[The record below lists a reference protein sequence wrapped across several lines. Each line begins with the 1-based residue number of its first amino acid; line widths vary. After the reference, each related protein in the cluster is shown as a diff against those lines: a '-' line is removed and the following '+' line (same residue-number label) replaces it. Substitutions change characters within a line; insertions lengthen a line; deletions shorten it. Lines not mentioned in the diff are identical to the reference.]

1 MAITQN
7 TYTGDGSTV
16 LFSFTFEYLNE
27 SDIKITLN
35 DTPTT
40 AYTLA
45 TATSIQ
51 FNTAPANGATI
62 RIYRDTD
69 IDTLSAQFFPGS
81 AIKAE
86 DLNSNYTQNNYAAQ
100 EAKRE
105 SDAAVSAANSA
116 LSIVN
121 SVLSYDPVVNVAAIP
136 AAPSDGDRIEVL
148 DSTGIESFTP
158 LTGLP
163 GGFTGASTLT
173 VRLIYSVTTWV
184 WQDYQSTDPDSRYLK
199 VNGSSTMTG
208 NLVMGTNKITGLV
221 DPTSAQ
227 DAATKNYVDTQDA
240 TKLSLSGGTMT
251 GDLVMGTNGITDLV
265 DPTSDQDAA
274 TKNYV
279 DDNSINNV
287 VEDVTPQLGG
297 NLDVNGNTITST
309 SNGNIVISPDGT
321 GTVDVDSTRIT
332 SVTDP
337 TGNQDA
343 ATKNYVDD
351 ADDLKLNLSGG
362 TMTGDIDMDTNS
374 ITDLADP
381 SNPQDAATKNYVDTR
396 SGTKNRIING
406 DMRIDQRNGGTTV
419 TLTSGGVYTLDRFS
433 GVAGGNGAIDVQQV
447 ADAPAG
453 FNNSL
458 KCTVSTADTNLQN
471 EEYFIIQN
479 IEGYNFAD
487 FNFGT
492 ANAETVTISFWV
504 KASVAGSYGFSIKNS
519 GVTRTYPTSYTIS
532 AGELNTWVKKTIT
545 IPGDTSGTW
554 AKGAGVGLEV
564 HFNLG
569 AGSAFKGTANT
580 WSSNN
585 YSAATGS
592 LNWISASAAT
602 FYITGLQVELGTV
615 ATPFERRSYGQEL
628 ALCQRY
634 YQTGNFKFWGYTI
647 ANAAFGG
654 TISFSTQM
662 RTNPSVSTPNAVG
675 GNFSAVVV
683 ESTHK
688 GGFVLYGSA
697 INTGVI
703 VFQAPYIA
711 SAEL

>member
-240 TKLSLSGGTMT
+240 ATKNYVDTQDATKLSLSGGTMT
-251 GDLVMGTNGITDLV
+251 GNLVMGTNGITDLV

-297 NLDVNGNTITST
+297 NLDVNGNAITST

-332 SVTDP
+332 SVADP
-337 TGNQDA
+337 TGN
-343 ATKNYVDD
+343 
-351 ADDLKLNLSGG
+351 
-362 TMTGDIDMDTNS
+362 
-374 ITDLADP
+374 
-381 SNPQDAATKNYVDTR
+381 QDAATKNYVDTR

-419 TLTSGGVYTLDRFS
+419 TLTSSSVYTLDRFS

-492 ANAETVTISFWV
+492 ANAETITISFWV

-519 GVTRTYPTSYTIS
+519 GTTRTYPTSYAIS

-554 AKGAGVGLEV
+554 AKGAGIGLEV

-569 AGSAFKGTANT
+569 SGSAFKGTANT

-592 LNWISASAAT
+592 LNWISTSAAT

-662 RTNPSVSTPNAVG
+662 RTNPSVSTPGAVG

>member
-227 DAATKNYVDTQDA
+227 DAATKNYVD
-240 TKLSLSGGTMT
+240 
-251 GDLVMGTNGITDLV
+251 
-265 DPTSDQDAA
+265 
-274 TKNYV
+274 
-279 DDNSINNV
+279 DNSINNV

-351 ADDLKLNLSGG
+351 GDDLKLNLSGG

-519 GVTRTYPTSYTIS
+519 GTTRTYPTSYAIS

>member
-1 MAITQN
+1 
-7 TYTGDGSTV
+7 
-16 LFSFTFEYLNE
+16 
-27 SDIKITLN
+27 
-35 DTPTT
+35 
-40 AYTLA
+40 
-45 TATSIQ
+45 
-51 FNTAPANGATI
+51 
-62 RIYRDTD
+62 
-69 IDTLSAQFFPGS
+69 
-81 AIKAE
+81 
-86 DLNSNYTQNNYAAQ
+86 
-100 EAKRE
+100 
-105 SDAAVSAANSA
+105 
-116 LSIVN
+116 
-121 SVLSYDPVVNVAAIP
+121 
-136 AAPSDGDRIEVL
+136 
-148 DSTGIESFTP
+148 
-158 LTGLP
+158 
-163 GGFTGASTLT
+163 
-173 VRLIYSVTTWV
+173 
-184 WQDYQSTDPDSRYLK
+184 
-199 VNGSSTMTG
+199 
-208 NLVMGTNKITGLV
+208 
-221 DPTSAQ
+221 
-227 DAATKNYVDTQDA
+227 
-240 TKLSLSGGTMT
+240 
-251 GDLVMGTNGITDLV
+251 MGTNGITDLV

-297 NLDVNGNTITST
+297 NLDVNGNAITST

-332 SVTDP
+332 SVADP
-337 TGNQDA
+337 TGN
-343 ATKNYVDD
+343 
-351 ADDLKLNLSGG
+351 
-362 TMTGDIDMDTNS
+362 
-374 ITDLADP
+374 
-381 SNPQDAATKNYVDTR
+381 QDAATKNYVDTR

-419 TLTSGGVYTLDRFS
+419 TLTSSSVYTLDRFS

-471 EEYFIIQN
+471 EEYFIIQK

-492 ANAETVTISFWV
+492 ANAETITISFWV

-519 GVTRTYPTSYTIS
+519 GTTRTYPTSYAIS

-545 IPGDTSGTW
+545 ISGDTSGTW
-554 AKGAGVGLEV
+554 DKNDGVGLEV

-592 LNWISASAAT
+592 LNWISTSAAT

>member
-251 GDLVMGTNGITDLV
+251 GNLVMGTNGITDLV

-297 NLDVNGNTITST
+297 NLDVNGNAITST

-332 SVTDP
+332 SVADP
-337 TGNQDA
+337 TGN
-343 ATKNYVDD
+343 
-351 ADDLKLNLSGG
+351 
-362 TMTGDIDMDTNS
+362 
-374 ITDLADP
+374 
-381 SNPQDAATKNYVDTR
+381 QDAATKNYVDTR

-419 TLTSGGVYTLDRFS
+419 TLTSSSVYTLDRFS

-492 ANAETVTISFWV
+492 ANAETITISFWV

-519 GVTRTYPTSYTIS
+519 GTTRTYPTSYAIS

-554 AKGAGVGLEV
+554 AKGAGIGLEV

-569 AGSAFKGTANT
+569 SGSAFKGTANT

-592 LNWISASAAT
+592 LNWISTSAAT

-647 ANAAFGG
+647 ANATFGG

-662 RTNPSVSTPNAVG
+662 RTNPSVSTPGAVG

>member
-208 NLVMGTNKITGLV
+208 NLVMGTN
-221 DPTSAQ
+221 
-227 DAATKNYVDTQDA
+227 
-240 TKLSLSGGTMT
+240 
-251 GDLVMGTNGITDLV
+251 GITDLV

-297 NLDVNGNTITST
+297 NLDVNGNAITST

-332 SVTDP
+332 SVADP
-337 TGNQDA
+337 TGN
-343 ATKNYVDD
+343 
-351 ADDLKLNLSGG
+351 
-362 TMTGDIDMDTNS
+362 
-374 ITDLADP
+374 
-381 SNPQDAATKNYVDTR
+381 QDAATKNYVDTR

-419 TLTSGGVYTLDRFS
+419 TLTSSSVYTLDRFS

-492 ANAETVTISFWV
+492 ANAETITISFWV

-519 GVTRTYPTSYTIS
+519 GTTRTYPTSYAIS

-554 AKGAGVGLEV
+554 AKGAGIGLEV

-569 AGSAFKGTANT
+569 SGSAFKGTANT

-592 LNWISASAAT
+592 LNWISTSAAT

>member
-251 GDLVMGTNGITDLV
+251 GNLVMGTNGITDLV

-297 NLDVNGNTITST
+297 NLDVNGNAITST

-332 SVTDP
+332 SVADP
-337 TGNQDA
+337 TGN
-343 ATKNYVDD
+343 
-351 ADDLKLNLSGG
+351 
-362 TMTGDIDMDTNS
+362 
-374 ITDLADP
+374 
-381 SNPQDAATKNYVDTR
+381 QDAATKNYVDTR

-419 TLTSGGVYTLDRFS
+419 TLTSSSVYTLDRFS

-471 EEYFIIQN
+471 EEYFIIQK

-492 ANAETVTISFWV
+492 ANAETITISFWV

-519 GVTRTYPTSYTIS
+519 GTTRTYPTSYAIS

-554 AKGAGVGLEV
+554 AKGAGIGLEV

-569 AGSAFKGTANT
+569 SGSAFKGTANT

-592 LNWISASAAT
+592 LNWISTSAAT

>member
-227 DAATKNYVDTQDA
+227 DAATKNYVD
-240 TKLSLSGGTMT
+240 
-251 GDLVMGTNGITDLV
+251 
-265 DPTSDQDAA
+265 
-274 TKNYV
+274 
-279 DDNSINNV
+279 DNSINNV

-351 ADDLKLNLSGG
+351 GDDLKLNLSGG

-519 GVTRTYPTSYTIS
+519 GVTRTYPTS
-532 AGELNTWVKKTIT
+532 
-545 IPGDTSGTW
+545 
-554 AKGAGVGLEV
+554 
-564 HFNLG
+564 
-569 AGSAFKGTANT
+569 
-580 WSSNN
+580 
-585 YSAATGS
+585 
-592 LNWISASAAT
+592 
-602 FYITGLQVELGTV
+602 
-615 ATPFERRSYGQEL
+615 
-628 ALCQRY
+628 
-634 YQTGNFKFWGYTI
+634 
-647 ANAAFGG
+647 
-654 TISFSTQM
+654 
-662 RTNPSVSTPNAVG
+662 
-675 GNFSAVVV
+675 
-683 ESTHK
+683 
-688 GGFVLYGSA
+688 
-697 INTGVI
+697 
-703 VFQAPYIA
+703 
-711 SAEL
+711 

>member
-240 TKLSLSGGTMT
+240 ATKNYVDTQDATKLSLSGGTMT
-251 GDLVMGTNGITDLV
+251 GNLVMGTNGITDLV

-297 NLDVNGNTITST
+297 NLDVNGNAITST

-332 SVTDP
+332 SVADP
-337 TGNQDA
+337 TGN
-343 ATKNYVDD
+343 
-351 ADDLKLNLSGG
+351 
-362 TMTGDIDMDTNS
+362 
-374 ITDLADP
+374 
-381 SNPQDAATKNYVDTR
+381 QDAATKNYVDTR

-419 TLTSGGVYTLDRFS
+419 TLTSSSVYTLDRFS

-492 ANAETVTISFWV
+492 ANAETITISFWV

-519 GVTRTYPTSYTIS
+519 GTTRTYPTSYAIS

-545 IPGDTSGTW
+545 ISGDTSGTW
-554 AKGAGVGLEV
+554 DKNDGVGLEV

-569 AGSAFKGTANT
+569 SGSAFKGTANT

-592 LNWISASAAT
+592 LNWISTSAAT

-662 RTNPSVSTPNAVG
+662 RTNPSVSTPGAVG

>member
-251 GDLVMGTNGITDLV
+251 GNLVMGTNGITDLV

-297 NLDVNGNTITST
+297 NLDVNGNAITST

-332 SVTDP
+332 SVADP
-337 TGNQDA
+337 TGN
-343 ATKNYVDD
+343 
-351 ADDLKLNLSGG
+351 
-362 TMTGDIDMDTNS
+362 
-374 ITDLADP
+374 
-381 SNPQDAATKNYVDTR
+381 QDAATKNYVDTR

-419 TLTSGGVYTLDRFS
+419 TLTSSSVYTLDRFS

-471 EEYFIIQN
+471 EEYFIIQK

-492 ANAETVTISFWV
+492 ANAETITISFWV

-519 GVTRTYPTSYTIS
+519 GTTRTYPTSYAIS

-554 AKGAGVGLEV
+554 AKGAGIGLEV

-592 LNWISASAAT
+592 LNWISTSAAT

>member
-251 GDLVMGTNGITDLV
+251 GNLVMGTNGITDLV

-297 NLDVNGNTITST
+297 NLDVNGNAITST

-332 SVTDP
+332 SVADP
-337 TGNQDA
+337 TGN
-343 ATKNYVDD
+343 
-351 ADDLKLNLSGG
+351 
-362 TMTGDIDMDTNS
+362 
-374 ITDLADP
+374 
-381 SNPQDAATKNYVDTR
+381 QDAATKNYVDTR

-419 TLTSGGVYTLDRFS
+419 TLTSSSVYTLDRFS

-471 EEYFIIQN
+471 EEYFIIQK

-492 ANAETVTISFWV
+492 ANAETITISFWV

-519 GVTRTYPTSYTIS
+519 GTTRTYPTSYAIS

-592 LNWISASAAT
+592 LNWISTSAAT

-662 RTNPSVSTPNAVG
+662 RTNPSVSTPGAVG

>member
-86 DLNSNYTQNNYAAQ
+86 DLNRNYTQNNYAAQ

-240 TKLSLSGGTMT
+240 ATKNYVDTQDATKLSLSGGTMT
-251 GDLVMGTNGITDLV
+251 GNLVMGTNGITDLV

-297 NLDVNGNTITST
+297 NLDVNGNAITST

-332 SVTDP
+332 SVADP
-337 TGNQDA
+337 TGN
-343 ATKNYVDD
+343 
-351 ADDLKLNLSGG
+351 
-362 TMTGDIDMDTNS
+362 
-374 ITDLADP
+374 
-381 SNPQDAATKNYVDTR
+381 QDAATKNYVDTR

-471 EEYFIIQN
+471 EEYFIIQK

-492 ANAETVTISFWV
+492 ANAETITISFWV

-519 GVTRTYPTSYTIS
+519 GTTRTYPTSYAIS

-545 IPGDTSGTW
+545 ISGDTSGTW
-554 AKGAGVGLEV
+554 DKNDGVGLEV

>member
-240 TKLSLSGGTMT
+240 ATKNYVDTQDATKLSLSGGTMT
-251 GDLVMGTNGITDLV
+251 GNLVMGTNGITDLV

-297 NLDVNGNTITST
+297 NLDVNGNAITST

-332 SVTDP
+332 SVADP
-337 TGNQDA
+337 TGN
-343 ATKNYVDD
+343 
-351 ADDLKLNLSGG
+351 
-362 TMTGDIDMDTNS
+362 
-374 ITDLADP
+374 
-381 SNPQDAATKNYVDTR
+381 QDAATKNYVDTR

-419 TLTSGGVYTLDRFS
+419 TLTSSSVYTLDRFS

-471 EEYFIIQN
+471 EEYFIIQK

-492 ANAETVTISFWV
+492 ANAETITISFWV

-519 GVTRTYPTSYTIS
+519 GTTRTYPTSYAIS

-545 IPGDTSGTW
+545 ISGDTSGTW
-554 AKGAGVGLEV
+554 DKNDGVGLEV

-592 LNWISASAAT
+592 LNWISTSAAT